1 MTGGQV
7 TLNAAPKRSAEEEA
21 AIIARTLSRS
31 ETPAAPMI
39 TGERPR
45 KHSEPESL
53 CEGLVLRIE
62 KHGAYRLTGP
72 ALDNRFF
79 VRRLMTALRGLD
91 KV

>member
-1 MTGGQV
+1 
-7 TLNAAPKRSAEEEA
+7 
-21 AIIARTLSRS
+21 
-31 ETPAAPMI
+31 MI

-62 KHGAYRLTGP
+62 KDGAYRLTGP

-79 VRRLMTALRGLD
+79 VRRLMTALRDLD